1 MRVRFEQQL
10 RLGVIPISEVK
21 INRKTRHQLAP
32 LLVALQYVFTHP
44 ELSEEI
50 FKILEDKILQG
61 KKCTGRLGMS
71 LWEIL
76 VLGSSK
82 LNLEIDYDFLHDLA
96 NSHTE
101 LRGILGVGKSDYTKG
116 KEYHYQTL
124 VDNVKLLDEET
135 IKQISDVI
143 VRGSHGIIKKKE
155 VVECLNLAIKVD
167 SFAVEKDVH
176 FPTDINLLWDS
187 GRKCLAIIDLL
198 RKEHFTLPAWRQLN
212 SWYKKLRR
220 AYRICSEIHR
230 RKGAKYQKRLELA
243 AEEYLK
249 ISGQISVKVGKLER
263 EGALHIMSGA
273 GTKSEYRLLEELR
286 VYKKML
292 DKHRDLMHRRLIL
305 EEKIPHWEKVFSIFE
320 PETEWLSK
328 GKANNKV
335 ELGHNVQ
342 VATDQYHFIVY
353 HEVCIQEV
361 DKERTIAIGKGV
373 KAKFAGFNYEF
384 ESISFDRNYYS
395 LPAKTSLEKEYK
407 VVVLPKPGK
416 KSQDQ
421 QNLETSNDFVS
432 VQKKHSTIEANISQ
446 LEHHGL
452 GKCRDKGVEGFK
464 RYVAYGVLA
473 YNLHR
478 MGNLLMQEE
487 REKREQEK
495 EKKFTS
501 LRQVRQA
508 FKKTG

>member
-1 MRVRFEQQL
+1 
-10 RLGVIPISEVK
+10 
-21 INRKTRHQLAP
+21 
-32 LLVALQYVFTHP
+32 
-44 ELSEEI
+44 
-50 FKILEDKILQG
+50 
-61 KKCTGRLGMS
+61 
-71 LWEIL
+71 
-76 VLGSSK
+76 
-82 LNLEIDYDFLHDLA
+82 
-96 NSHTE
+96 
-101 LRGILGVGKSDYTKG
+101 
-116 KEYHYQTL
+116 L

-135 IKQISDVI
+135 IKQISDVV

-155 VVECLNLAIKVD
+155 VVDCLNLAIKVD

-176 FPTDINLLWDS
+176 FPTDMNLLWDS

-212 SWYKKLRR
+212 GWYKKLRR

-230 RKGAKYQKRLELA
+230 KKGAKYEERLLLA

-263 EGALHIMSGA
+263 EGALHIMTGN
-273 GTKSEYRLLEELR
+273 GTKAEFKLLKELT

-292 DKHRDLMHRRLIL
+292 DKHRDLMHRRIIL
-305 EEKIPHWEKVFSIFE
+305 GEKIPHSEKVFSIFE

-361 DKERTIAIGKGV
+361 DKERTIAIGKGI
-373 KAKFAGFNYEF
+373 KDKFKGLNYGF

-407 VVVLPKPGK
+407 LVVLPKPGK
-416 KSQDQ
+416 KSQAQ
-421 QNLETSNDFVS
+421 QSLEQSDDFVKM
-432 VQKKHSTIEANISQ
+432 QKKHSTIEANISQ

-478 MGNLLMQEE
+478 MGNLLLQEE
-487 REKREQEK
+487 REKGTEQRA
-495 EKKFTS
+495 KKFTS
-501 LRQVRQA
+501 LQQVRQA
-508 FKKTG
+508 FRATG